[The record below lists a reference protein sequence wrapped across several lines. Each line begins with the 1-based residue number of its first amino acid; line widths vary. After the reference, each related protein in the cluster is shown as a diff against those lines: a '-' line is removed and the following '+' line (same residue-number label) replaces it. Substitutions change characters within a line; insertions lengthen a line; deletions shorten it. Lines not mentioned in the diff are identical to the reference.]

1 MENSPLLTEL
11 MSFLNK
17 SNYATPE
24 PISGGDAVFIEE
36 DRNSPSAVLPN
47 REPDLTKSSKRGNEF
62 IQSEKKDNPLDSF
75 QKKEEVKPEE
85 SKKEGLP
92 NEPGLSFMDSFL
104 IELVHS
110 IKKGLA
116 SVYHA
121 TVQTMEKCDDAEIRK
136 RSHDQVKE
144 EMKKIDS
151 VLNSVLNF
159 INVNTPLVKANTLYT
174 ILEEILEANEKQ
186 FRQENI
192 KITKRYGK
200 DLPDT
205 FIHPEQVRFILHSAI
220 QYAILST
227 PPNEIIGFLT
237 KSSDSK
243 NGTGAET
250 PSTENNRRYIEV
262 MIGFNGDGRPVNKSE
277 NLSETPGDQSKGMAD
292 LILKL
297 AKEILERNHGMMVET
312 HGDRPKTLINLRFP
326 VERRKVVYYEPIVV

>member
-1 MENSPLLTEL
+1 
-11 MSFLNK
+11 
-17 SNYATPE
+17 
-24 PISGGDAVFIEE
+24 
-36 DRNSPSAVLPN
+36 RNSTPGWLHDG
-47 REPDLTKSSKRGNEF
+47 EPDLTKSSRGGNEF

-292 LILKL
+292 LMLKL
-297 AKEILERNHGMMVET
+297 AKEILERNDGMMVET